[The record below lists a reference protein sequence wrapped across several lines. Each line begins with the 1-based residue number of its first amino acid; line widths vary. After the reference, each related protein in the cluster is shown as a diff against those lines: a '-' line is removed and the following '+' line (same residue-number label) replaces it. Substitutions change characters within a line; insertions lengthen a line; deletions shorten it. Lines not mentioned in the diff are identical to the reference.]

1 MGQDASKSDEGTEPM
16 AQFKEVTLIGGE
28 KVTINMDR
36 VVAMKRV
43 SEKETTIHFS
53 KNYWLHVEETPNEIL
68 MRNPLHYM

>member
-1 MGQDASKSDEGTEPM
+1 M

-36 VVAMKRV
+36 VVTMKPV

-68 MRNPLHYM
+68 MRNPLHHM